1 MGGLFGILE
10 ALESLAGLFGPA
22 VGGVLYRLNPLL
34 PLAAVVLVY
43 ALVFIATLFYYRDY
57 VVLHTTANTTSK
69 GISISSTINTAG
81 EKGGPKP
88 EKSKVGRKKS
98 YNGHIKQS

>member
-1 MGGLFGILE
+1 MFGILE

-22 VGGVLYRLNPLL
+22 IGGVLYRMDPLL

-57 VVLHTTANTTSK
+57 VVLHTTSK
-69 GISISSTINTAG
+69 GIHTASSSTGSVTKAVTG
-81 EKGGPKP
+81 EKGGLEP
-88 EKSKVGRKKS
+88 EKKVGRKKS
-98 YNGHIKQS
+98 SDNGHIKQS

>member
-1 MGGLFGILE
+1 MFGILE

-22 VGGVLYRLNPLL
+22 VGGVLYRVDPLL

-57 VVLHTTANTTSK
+57 VVLHTTNK
-69 GISISSTINTAG
+69 GSSSSTGSDIKTAGAKGGPEPENRVGG
-81 EKGGPKP
+81 EKG
-88 EKSKVGRKKS
+88 SDS
-98 YNGHIKQS
+98 GHIKQS

>member
-22 VGGVLYRLNPLL
+22 VGGVLYRMDPLL

-57 VVLHTTANTTSK
+57 VVLHTTSK
-69 GISISSTINTAG
+69 GSSSSTGSGIKTTG
-81 EKGGPKP
+81 KKGGLEP
-88 EKSKVGRKKS
+88 ENKVGRKKS
-98 YNGHIKQS
+98 SDNGHIKQS